1 MYELLSY
8 MGLMYAF
15 RDGCTTLEKTG
26 GFSVLEIFVKDDAR
40 HVYLIFIYIK
50 CRDLLTA
57 VLWLN

>member
-26 GFSVLEIFVKDDAR
+26 GFSVLEIFGKDDA
-40 HVYLIFIYIK
+40 VMYTSYLF
-50 CRDLLTA
+50 T
-57 VLWLN
+57 LNAGTCLQLYYG